1 MTLSKRLAL
10 LGAQS
15 AITLAKPRGLG
26 SSLGLL
32 DRRPFPYRQFSEL
45 TKANGRR
52 AFLVDTLAL
61 VISFSMLDLDLEI
74 GMNFVVL
81 RTFGISSI

>member
-15 AITLAKPRGLG
+15 AITLAKPRSLG

-32 DRRPFPYRQFSEL
+32 NRRQFLYRQYSDL

-61 VISFSMLDLDLEI
+61 VISISLCRLDLET
-74 GMNFVVL
+74 GMNFEY
-81 RTFGISSI
+81 

>member
-32 DRRPFPYRQFSEL
+32 NRRQFPYRQYSEL

-61 VISFSMLDLDLEI
+61 VISLSLCRLDLET
-74 GMNFVVL
+74 GMNFEY
-81 RTFGISSI
+81 